1 MNGYLLVRSSA
12 HAFGLPLGA
21 VVAVVDGAQTV
32 PVPGASPCVRG
43 ITDHRGRMVT
53 VVHLGALLLGTTLP
67 IGPSGT
73 VVFARCQDK
82 PVAFEV
88 DDADEVVRD
97 PGLPA
102 PAGRRLPWASG
113 VAERDALLVP
123 IVDLDVVGE
132 RLSSHLDAGSDER

>member
-1 MNGYLLVRSSA
+1 
-12 HAFGLPLGA
+12 
-21 VVAVVDGAQTV
+21 
-32 PVPGASPCVRG
+32 
-43 ITDHRGRMVT
+43 MVT
-53 VVHLGALLLGTTLP
+53 VVHLGALLLGSGLP
-67 IGPSGT
+67 DQPSAT
-73 VVFARCQDK
+73 VVMARCHGR

-113 VAERDALLVP
+113 VAERDDALVP

-132 RLSSHLDAGSDER
+132 RLSTHLDAGADER